1 MNIEKE
7 LFGKNEDG
15 KEIYKYNVKGE
26 NISATF
32 CETGAAI
39 MSIFIKDKDDEVK
52 DVVLGLETYE
62 QYRKNWLSL
71 ARLSADVLIE

>member
-1 MNIEKE
+1 
-7 LFGKNEDG
+7 
-15 KEIYKYNVKGE
+15 
-26 NISATF
+26 
-32 CETGAAI
+32 